1 MKIRAKITLGLGTI
15 LIVSGVIFNIAF
27 RNIFIDKMEL
37 TIKESL
43 IQTMN
48 NTYEIISYRLFQSS
62 EENDNEKLKNE
73 SDYLVSYI
81 SVNSECNVEI
91 RDYKNDVLV
100 GNINEDFLEELNLL
114 NTETKDNSG
123 LIYIDYRDSTVYGIL
138 SYTIYNNENNIG
150 SFNVVKEY
158 KDLYLDSINTIK
170 NITIAEIITFITIF
184 LAAFIINSTIIRPI
198 TKLTEGIKKLE
209 EGDYEF
215 AIENYKNDE
224 IGVLSREFV
233 NMRTKIKSQIDT
245 IKSEKQKVETL
256 SNHRKEF
263 FDNVTHEIKTPLTAI
278 TGYSEML
285 KDNIVDDEDFK
296 VRALTRIHSES
307 ERVNKLVL
315 DLISVS
321 KGLSET
327 KEEFKEKNLK
337 NILRDLSED
346 LQFKAN
352 KYLLTI
358 RYELEDGIVL
368 CEENRVKQLFIN
380 IIDNAIKYSNKEG
393 IVDIKSYCSLDKY
406 VVEIKNSS
414 DGIPKEIYE
423 SIFDPFVK
431 IDKQTEKYSSGLG
444 LYISNEIV
452 REHNGTIEIENGE
465 IVTVRVKFNLKG
477 VLSHEKKSI

>member
-1 MKIRAKITLGLGTI
+1 MKIRSKITLGLGTI
-15 LIVSGVIFNIAF
+15 LIISGIIFNITF
-27 RNIFIDKMEL
+27 RSIFIDKMEL

-43 IQTMN
+43 TQTMN
-48 NTYEIISYRLFQSS
+48 NTYEIISYRLFQNSGKD
-62 EENDNEKLKNE
+62 DNEKLKNE
-73 SDYLVSYI
+73 SEYLVSYI

-91 RDYKNDVLV
+91 RDYKNNVLV
-100 GNINEDFLEELNLL
+100 GNINEDFSEELNLL
-114 NTETKDNSG
+114 NTESKDNSG
-123 LIYIDYRDSTVYGIL
+123 VIYIDYKDSTVYGIL

-150 SFNVVKEY
+150 TFNVVKEY
-158 KDLYLDSINTIK
+158 KDLYLDSVNTIK
-170 NITIAEIITFITIF
+170 NITVAEIITFTIIF
-184 LAAFIINSTIIRPI
+184 LAAFIINSTIISPI
-198 TKLTEGIKKLE
+198 TKLTEGVKKLE
-209 EGDYEF
+209 EGDYDF

-233 NMRTKIKSQIDT
+233 SMRTKIKSQIDT
-245 IKSEKQKVETL
+245 IKNEKQKVETL

-278 TGYSEML
+278 IGYSEML
-285 KDNIVDDEDFK
+285 KDNIVDNEDFK
-296 VRALTRIHSES
+296 IRALTRIHSES

-337 NILRDLSED
+337 NILIDLSED

-352 KYLLTI
+352 KYLLNI
-358 RYELEDGIVL
+358 CYDLEDGIVL
-368 CEENRVKQLFIN
+368 CEENKIKQLFIN

-393 IVDIKSYCSLDKY
+393 TVNIKSYCYLDKY
-406 VVEIKNSS
+406 IVEVKNSS
-414 DGIPKEIYE
+414 DGIPQEIYD

-465 IVTVRVKFNLKG
+465 IVTVRVKFNLKRCIEG
-477 VLSHEKKSI
+477 

>member
-1 MKIRAKITLGLGTI
+1 MKIRSKITLGLGTI
-15 LIVSGVIFNIAF
+15 LIISGIIFNITF
-27 RNIFIDKMEL
+27 RSIFIDKMEL

-43 IQTMN
+43 TQTMN
-48 NTYEIISYRLFQSS
+48 NTYEIISYRLFQNSGKD
-62 EENDNEKLKNE
+62 DNEKLKNE
-73 SDYLVSYI
+73 SEYLVSYI

-91 RDYKNDVLV
+91 RDYKNNVLV
-100 GNINEDFLEELNLL
+100 GNINEDFSEELNLL
-114 NTETKDNSG
+114 NTESKDNSG
-123 LIYIDYRDSTVYGIL
+123 VIYIDYKDSTVYGIL

-150 SFNVVKEY
+150 TFNVVKEY
-158 KDLYLDSINTIK
+158 KDLYLDSVNTIK
-170 NITIAEIITFITIF
+170 NITVAEIITFTIIF
-184 LAAFIINSTIIRPI
+184 LAAFIINSTIISPI
-198 TKLTEGIKKLE
+198 TKLTEGVKKLE
-209 EGDYEF
+209 EGDYDF

-233 NMRTKIKSQIDT
+233 SMRTKIKSQIDT
-245 IKSEKQKVETL
+245 IKNEKQKVETL

-278 TGYSEML
+278 IGYSEML
-285 KDNIVDDEDFK
+285 KDNIVDNEDFK
-296 VRALTRIHSES
+296 IRALTRIHSES

-337 NILRDLSED
+337 NILIDLSED

-352 KYLLTI
+352 KYLLNI
-358 RYELEDGIVL
+358 CYDLEDGIVL
-368 CEENRVKQLFIN
+368 CEENKIKQLFIN

-393 IVDIKSYCSLDKY
+393 TVNIKSYCYLDKY
-406 VVEIKNSS
+406 IVEVKNSS
-414 DGIPKEIYE
+414 DGIPQEIYN

-465 IVTVRVKFNLKG
+465 IVTVRVKFNLKRCIEG
-477 VLSHEKKSI
+477 

>member
-1 MKIRAKITLGLGTI
+1 MKIRSKITLGLGTI
-15 LIVSGVIFNIAF
+15 LIISGIIFNITF
-27 RNIFIDKMEL
+27 RSIFIDKMEL

-43 IQTMN
+43 TQTMN
-48 NTYEIISYRLFQSS
+48 NTYEIISYRLFQNSGKD
-62 EENDNEKLKNE
+62 DNEKLKNE
-73 SDYLVSYI
+73 SEYLVSYI

-91 RDYKNDVLV
+91 RDYKNNVLV
-100 GNINEDFLEELNLL
+100 GNINEDFSEELNLL
-114 NTETKDNSG
+114 NTESKDNSG
-123 LIYIDYRDSTVYGIL
+123 VIYIDYKDSTVYGIL

-150 SFNVVKEY
+150 TFNVVKEY
-158 KDLYLDSINTIK
+158 KDLYLDSVNTIK
-170 NITIAEIITFITIF
+170 NITIAEIITFTIIF
-184 LAAFIINSTIIRPI
+184 LAAFIINSTIISPI
-198 TKLTEGIKKLE
+198 TKLTEGIKKLK
-209 EGDYEF
+209 EGDYDF
-215 AIENYKNDE
+215 AIENCKNDE
-224 IGVLSREFV
+224 IRVLSREFV
-233 NMRTKIKSQIDT
+233 SMRTKIKSQIDT
-245 IKSEKQKVETL
+245 IKNEKQKVETL

-278 TGYSEML
+278 IGYSEML
-285 KDNIVDDEDFK
+285 KDNIVDNEDFK
-296 VRALTRIHSES
+296 IRALTRIHSES

-337 NILRDLSED
+337 NILIDLSED

-358 RYELEDGIVL
+358 CYDLEDGIVL
-368 CEENRVKQLFIN
+368 CEENKIKQLFIN

-393 IVDIKSYCSLDKY
+393 TVNIKSYCYLDKY
-406 VVEIKNSS
+406 IVEVKNSS
-414 DGIPKEIYE
+414 DGIPQEIYN

-465 IVTVRVKFNLKG
+465 IVTVRVKFNLKRCIEG
-477 VLSHEKKSI
+477 

>member
-1 MKIRAKITLGLGTI
+1 MKIRSKITLGLGTI
-15 LIVSGVIFNIAF
+15 LIISGIIFNITF
-27 RNIFIDKMEL
+27 RSIFIDKMEL

-43 IQTMN
+43 TQTMN
-48 NTYEIISYRLFQSS
+48 NTYEIISYRLFQNSGKD
-62 EENDNEKLKNE
+62 DNEKLKNE
-73 SDYLVSYI
+73 SEYLVSYI

-91 RDYKNDVLV
+91 RDYKNNVLV
-100 GNINEDFLEELNLL
+100 GNINEDFSEELNLL
-114 NTETKDNSG
+114 NTESKDNSG
-123 LIYIDYRDSTVYGIL
+123 VIYIDYKDSTVYGIL

-150 SFNVVKEY
+150 TFNVVKEY
-158 KDLYLDSINTIK
+158 KDLYLDSVNTIK
-170 NITIAEIITFITIF
+170 NITIAEIITFTIIF
-184 LAAFIINSTIIRPI
+184 LAAFIINSTIISPI
-198 TKLTEGIKKLE
+198 TKLTEGIKKLK
-209 EGDYEF
+209 EGDYDF
-215 AIENYKNDE
+215 AIENCKNDE
-224 IGVLSREFV
+224 IRVLSREFV
-233 NMRTKIKSQIDT
+233 SMRTKIKSQIDT
-245 IKSEKQKVETL
+245 IKNEKQKVETL

-278 TGYSEML
+278 IGYSEML
-285 KDNIVDDEDFK
+285 KDNIVDNEDFK
-296 VRALTRIHSES
+296 IRALTRIHSES

-337 NILRDLSED
+337 NILIDLSED

-352 KYLLTI
+352 KYLLNI
-358 RYELEDGIVL
+358 CYDLEDGIVL
-368 CEENRVKQLFIN
+368 CEENKIKQLFIN

-393 IVDIKSYCSLDKY
+393 TVNIKSYCYLDKY
-406 VVEIKNSS
+406 IVEVKNSS
-414 DGIPKEIYE
+414 DGIPQEIYD

-465 IVTVRVKFNLKG
+465 IVTVRVKFNLKRCIEG
-477 VLSHEKKSI
+477 

>member
-1 MKIRAKITLGLGTI
+1 MKIRSKITLGLGTI
-15 LIVSGVIFNIAF
+15 LIISGIIFNITF
-27 RNIFIDKMEL
+27 RSIFIDKMEL

-43 IQTMN
+43 TQTMN
-48 NTYEIISYRLFQSS
+48 NTYEIISYRLFQNSGKD
-62 EENDNEKLKNE
+62 DNEKLKNE
-73 SDYLVSYI
+73 SEYLVSYI

-91 RDYKNDVLV
+91 RDYKNNVLV
-100 GNINEDFLEELNLL
+100 GNINEDFSEELNLL
-114 NTETKDNSG
+114 NTESKDNSG
-123 LIYIDYRDSTVYGIL
+123 VIYIDYKDSTVYGIL

-150 SFNVVKEY
+150 TFNVVKEY
-158 KDLYLDSINTIK
+158 KDLYLDSVNTIK
-170 NITIAEIITFITIF
+170 NITIAEIITFTIIF
-184 LAAFIINSTIIRPI
+184 LAAFIINSTIISPI
-198 TKLTEGIKKLE
+198 TKLTEGVKKLE
-209 EGDYEF
+209 EGDYDF

-233 NMRTKIKSQIDT
+233 SMRTKIKSQIDT
-245 IKSEKQKVETL
+245 IKNEKQKVETL

-278 TGYSEML
+278 IGYSEML
-285 KDNIVDDEDFK
+285 KDNIVDNEDFK
-296 VRALTRIHSES
+296 IRALTRIHSES

-337 NILRDLSED
+337 NILIDLSED

-352 KYLLTI
+352 KYLLNI
-358 RYELEDGIVL
+358 CYDLEDGIVL
-368 CEENRVKQLFIN
+368 CEENKIKQLFIN

-393 IVDIKSYCSLDKY
+393 TVNIKSYCYLDKY
-406 VVEIKNSS
+406 IVEVKNSS
-414 DGIPKEIYE
+414 DGIPQEIYD

-465 IVTVRVKFNLKG
+465 IVTVRVKFNLKRCIEG
-477 VLSHEKKSI
+477 